1 MKIEICAVNL
11 QSALAA
17 QRAGAHRIE
26 LCSALD
32 VGGLTPSLGLIRA
45 AVRALEIPVHV
56 LIRPREGDFCYT
68 DLELAIMLDDIQLC
82 KEAGAAGVVVGALNG
97 AGQLDLPKM
106 KAMKAAAEGLEL
118 TCHRAFDYTQDAS
131 IALEELIKMGFSR
144 VLSSGQS
151 NSAFEGRFLL
161 KALLQQADG
170 RIDVMPG
177 AGINAQ
183 NIQAITAVSGAKNVH
198 FTGKKKVTPSRESDI
213 PGLESWYWASDEQ
226 TISEI
231 INALPA
237 EAFPPAKP

>member
-161 KALLQQADG
+161 KALLQQANG

-198 FTGKKKVTPSRESDI
+198 FTGKKKVTPSREIHI

>member
-1 MKIEICAVNL
+1 MKIEICAVNI

-17 QRAGAHRIE
+17 QRAGADRIE

-45 AVRALEIPVHV
+45 AVRALKIPVHV

-68 DLELAIMLDDIQLC
+68 DLELEIMVDDIRLC
-82 KEAGAAGVVVGALNG
+82 REAGAAVVVVGALSSD
-97 AGQLDLPKM
+97 GQLDLLKM
-106 KAMKAAAEGLEL
+106 KAMKAAAGGMEV
-118 TCHRAFDYTQDAS
+118 TCHRAFDFTQDATV
-131 IALEELIKMGFSR
+131 ALEQLIEMGFSR

-161 KALLQQADG
+161 QKLLQQARG

-183 NIQAITAVSGAKNVH
+183 NIRAIAAVTGAKNLH
-198 FTGKKKVTPSRESDI
+198 FTGKTKVTPNSESDI
-213 PGLESWYWASDEQ
+213 PGLESWYWASDED
-226 TISEI
+226 TIKEI
-231 INALPA
+231 IGALS
-237 EAFPPAKP
+237 AKA

>member
-26 LCSALD
+26 LCTALD

-68 DLELAIMLDDIQLC
+68 ELELEIMVEDIRLC
-82 KEAGAAGVVVGALNG
+82 REAGAAGVVVGALTRD
-97 AGQLDLPKM
+97 GQLDLPKM
-106 KAMKAAAEGLEL
+106 KAMKAAAEDLEI
-118 TCHRAFDYTQDAS
+118 TCHRAFDFTQEAS
-131 IALEELIKMGFSR
+131 VALEQLIEMGYRR

-151 NSAFEGRFLL
+151 DSAFEGRFFL
-161 KALLQQADG
+161 KKLMQQANG
-170 RIDVMPG
+170 RIAIMPG

-183 NIQAITAVSGAKNVH
+183 NILAIAEVTAAKDFH
-198 FTGKKKVTPSRESDI
+198 FTGKKKVVPNAESEI
-213 PGLESWYWASDEQ
+213 PGLESWYWASDEGVIQ
-226 TISEI
+226 EI
-231 INALPA
+231 INALSSDTLPSD
-237 EAFPPAKP
+237 KP